1 MHQAGVPCLEV
12 FVAKG
17 QDGQLR
23 QQASVLRA
31 ATPPADEAQPSSK
44 IGEAFAAGVGLPELP
59 MGLRI
64 SRLGRGLVLWQPP
77 SSIIEALAASVR
89 TGLSCPQSTE
99 VQAVCG

>member
-12 FVAKG
+12 FIAKG

-31 ATPPADEAQPSSK
+31 ATPPADEAQPSSN

-59 MGLRI
+59 MGVRSSEGGRVGVLLSGSLPAALLRL
-64 SRLGRGLVLWQPP
+64 SRR
-77 SSIIEALAASVR
+77 
-89 TGLSCPQSTE
+89 
-99 VQAVCG
+99 VCGLA

>member
-12 FVAKG
+12 FIAKG

-31 ATPPADEAQPSSK
+31 ATPPADEAQPSSN

-64 SRLGRGLVLWQPP
+64 SKGCSVGVLFCGSLPAATLRLLWQVCV
-77 SSIIEALAASVR
+77 LA
-89 TGLSCPQSTE
+89 
-99 VQAVCG
+99 